1 MISKNINK
9 IELIAEAEFYINT
22 LKSRI
27 AKDNAIRFFINK
39 FWWYI

>member
-1 MISKNINK
+1 MGIKNINS
-9 IELIAEAEFYINT
+9 LYNAHLYVNN

-39 FWWYI
+39 FGWYI